1 MLPDRNVDTVVSWL
15 KKHPVVQLVSRD
27 GFRPFR
33 QAVSQAS
40 STIVQVYDRWHLLRG
55 EKRQLE
61 LYLTSVLPSAVSV
74 SNSSN
79 DHMEPLSG
87 SIPETK
93 YQRQRWERYEKK
105 WALIRQIQEE
115 YKKGKN
121 LSILAREF
129 QVDWRTIRKY
139 LNTTSIPII
148 TRQKSRL
155 PINDFYEEVKR
166 LEEERKTVKKIYSV
180 ICKIGYTGTF
190 SGVRMTVEK
199 IRKERKKLNDSIPQA
214 KIISR
219 KKIGSL
225 FWRLS
230 EDLID
235 EELWILKKIFE
246 RYPELETFYQSVQ
259 TFRKS
264 IKEANYGLFLDWLR
278 EKLTPDN
285 GYFHHYAL
293 QLRSELQAIKQSFL
307 TYFSNGPVEGHINR
321 LKLLKRMMYGRAKI
335 GLLEKRVLYNL

>member
-1 MLPDRNVDTVVSWL
+1 M
-15 KKHPVVQLVSRD
+15 KLVSRD

-33 QAVSQAS
+33 EAVSQAS
-40 STIVQVYDRWHLLRG
+40 ATIVQVYDRWHLLSG
-55 EKRQLE
+55 AKRQLE

-74 SNSSN
+74 PNSAT
-79 DHMEPLSG
+79 DQAEPLSG

-115 YKKGKN
+115 HQKGKN
-121 LSILAREF
+121 ISVLAREF
-129 QVDWRTIRKY
+129 QLDRRTIRKY
-139 LNTTSIPII
+139 LNTTSLPII
-148 TRQKSRL
+148 TRRKSRC

-166 LEEERKTVKKIYSV
+166 LEGERKTVKEIYSL
-180 ICKIGYTGTF
+180 ICNNGYTGTF

-199 IRKERKKLNDSIPQA
+199 IRKERKNLNDLLPQA
-214 KIISR
+214 KLISR

-225 FWRLS
+225 LWRLPV
-230 EDLID
+230 DLID
-235 EELWILKKIFE
+235 EELRVLKQIFE

-264 IKEANYGLFLDWLR
+264 IKDADYSLFLSWLR

-285 GYFHHYAL
+285 GYFHNYAL

-307 TYFSNGPVEGHINR
+307 TCFSNGPVEGHIHR

-335 GLLEKRVLYNL
+335 GLLEKRVLYHL